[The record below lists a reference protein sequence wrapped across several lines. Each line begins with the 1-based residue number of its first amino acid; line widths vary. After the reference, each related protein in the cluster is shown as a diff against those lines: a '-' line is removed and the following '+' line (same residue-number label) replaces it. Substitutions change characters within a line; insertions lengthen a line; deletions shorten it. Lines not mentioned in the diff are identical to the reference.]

1 MNASIDCSGVIGSPT
16 SVSSPAS
23 TRLEI
28 ASESTSTPSQSK
40 MTALGAQR
48 TRTAGPVSSW

>member
-1 MNASIDCSGVIGSPT
+1 MNASTDCSGVIGMPI

-28 ASESTSTPSQSK
+28 ASESTRTPSQSK
-40 MTALGAQR
+40 MTARDQR
-48 TRTAGPVSSW
+48 TRTAGPFSSW